1 MKNIL
6 FIIMLLISGSVF
18 AQTTDEVI
26 ADLQGQFDRYSE
38 IAANATIAEIVF
50 ASSAVVPVIMYPIAT
65 WGSMSSDVRQKVEYA
80 YEGLSVT
87 TAVAW
92 LISFSIKTAYQRKA
106 IKIHKQ
112 IYDYKKIISDENQMF
127 HLEEKSYEK

>member
-1 MKNIL
+1 MRRLL
-6 FIIMLLISGSVF
+6 FAGMIFCAVGAF

-26 ADLQGQFDRYSE
+26 AELQGEFDRYSE
-38 IAANATIAEIVF
+38 IAADATIAEIVF
-50 ASSAVVPVIMYPIAT
+50 ASTAVVPIVMYPIAT
-65 WGSMSSDVRQKVEYA
+65 WGSMSSDIRQKVEYA

-106 IKIHKQ
+106 MKVNKQ
-112 IYDYKKIISDENQMF
+112 LYEYKKIVSDENLIF
-127 HLEEKSYEK
+127 NLEDKTYEK